1 VRIVRALARK
11 HTACDFQ
18 LPEVAMNL
26 WTRTSP
32 TRRAMT
38 IAAALAAVLAPAGSA
53 QAQQK
58 VLRAVLHADVR
69 VLDPIWTTQTIANIH
84 GMLVYDTLFGND
96 AAMQPKPQMVDTY
109 EITEDKLVYT
119 FTLRDK
125 LKFHDGSPVTSADV
139 IASLTR
145 WGKKDGVGQRLF
157 SFVDKL
163 EAVDAKTF
171 RMTLSKPYGMVLESL
186 GKTNSSVAVIMRAQD
201 AATDP
206 QQQVKE
212 SVGSG
217 PFKFAKDE
225 WVPGSKTVYL
235 RNADYA
241 SRPSSEK
248 AESFAGSKFPGVDR
262 IELVWISDPQTAM
275 SALINGEI
283 DFYENPNIDFY
294 PILEKAKGVKLM
306 RTGSLDSTH
315 GMIRLNHL
323 HPPFNNVKARQA
335 MYYLINQENFLRAI
349 VGDPKYYRVCHGL
362 ITCGSPLGNDGGS
375 QWFKEYNP
383 KKALQLLKEAGYNG
397 EPITVLAATDHNTI
411 TPATQV
417 LIQAMREAG
426 INVDAQSMDWGSV
439 VSRRAKKEPPAQGG
453 WHIFVTTTGGVGS
466 ANPVLHT
473 WLGAACDKGLFG
485 WPCDAEIEKL
495 RTEYGFALKA
505 EEKARIARDLQ
516 ARAMDQVVYIPFGQW
531 DALLAYR
538 SDRLEGI
545 VPNTGLVVLWNITKK

>member
-1 VRIVRALARK
+1 MR
-11 HTACDFQ
+11 
-18 LPEVAMNL
+18 L
-26 WTRTSP
+26 WTRAPIGAVS
-32 TRRAMT
+32 
-38 IAAALAAVLAPAGSA
+38 IALAAAIALIGASVGSA
-53 QAQQK
+53 KAQEK

-96 AAMQPKPQMVDTY
+96 ADMQPKPQMVDKF
-109 EITEDKLVYT
+109 EISEDKLVYT

-125 LKFHDGSPVTSADV
+125 LKFHDASPVTSRDV
-139 IASLTR
+139 IASLDR

-157 SFVDKL
+157 SFIDRL
-163 EAVDAKTF
+163 EEVNDKTF
-171 RMTLSKPYGMVLESL
+171 RMTLKKPYGMVLESL
-186 GKTNSSVAVIMRAQD
+186 GKTNSSVAAIMRAQD

-212 SVGSG
+212 AVGSG
-217 PFKFAKDE
+217 PFKFAKDQ
-225 WVPGSKTVYL
+225 WVPGSKAVYL
-235 RNADYA
+235 KNADYVP
-241 SRPSSEK
+241 RPGNEK

-262 IELVWISDPQTAM
+262 IELAWISDPQTAM

-306 RTGSLDSTH
+306 PTGRLDSTH

-323 HPPFNNVKARQA
+323 HPPFNNIKARQA
-335 MYYLINQENFLRAI
+335 MYYLINQEDFLRAI
-349 VGDPKYYRVCHGL
+349 IGDPKYYRICHGL
-362 ITCGSPLGNDGGS
+362 ITCGSPLANDGGS
-375 QWFKEYNP
+375 HWFKEYNP

-417 LIQAMREAG
+417 LIQAMRDAG

-453 WHIFVTTTGGVGS
+453 WNIFVTTTGGVGS
-466 ANPVLHT
+466 SNPVLHT
-473 WLGAACDKGLFG
+473 WIGAACDKGLFG

-495 RTEYGFALKA
+495 RSDYAFAQKD
-505 EEKARIARDLQ
+505 EEKAMIARELQ
-516 ARAMDQVVYIPFGQW
+516 TRAMDQVVYIPFGQW
-531 DALLAYR
+531 NAMLAYR
-538 SDRLEGI
+538 SDRLDGI
-545 VPNTGLVVLWNITKK
+545 VANTGLVVLWNITKK